1 VSNRWESLWEWLRV
15 LRRPGRER
23 EVVVQSVKAA
33 LAAVGALLVTAPWAG
48 SHAFLA
54 PYAAVLA
61 VNSTVR
67 GSWTGAAR
75 QAGTVVAGVVLA
87 YLVARVV
94 PVGAV
99 AVPLVVLLGL
109 LVGRWRQFG
118 PDGWWVAITALIV
131 VVNGAAANPLDLVG
145 WVALSLCGSFI
156 GALVNTLLLP
166 PVHLRHARDAVTALI
181 GEVAAQLR
189 DMADSV
195 RDGWSASDAYRWA
208 HSARGLRGAVRRA
221 DDAVWYGRES
231 VRWNPRRRLIRQADS
246 PLAGR
251 DVVDRLSR
259 VSERVLQISVL
270 LANLTEHNGAGMIG
284 AEMNGA
290 GRDEHPG
297 DPELA
302 GLLGRLADAV
312 DVLGERPGELAAA
325 LDAPGAEAR
334 RLREGAGDQAARG
347 ACVIAVSDAVAE
359 LEAVS
364 YRRPSGVSE
373 AARRGRP
380 EA

>member
-33 LAAVGALLVTAPWAG
+33 LAAVGALVVTAPWAG

-61 VNSTVR
+61 VTSTVR

-87 YLVARVV
+87 YLAARVV
-94 PVGAV
+94 PVGTV

-131 VVNGAAANPLDLVG
+131 VVNGAAANALDLAS
-145 WVALSLCGSFI
+145 WVALSLCGSVI

-166 PVHLRHARDAVTALI
+166 PVHLRHAQDAVTALI

-259 VSERVLQISVL
+259 VSERVLQVSVL
-270 LANLTEHNGAGMIG
+270 LAHV
-284 AEMNGA
+284 AE
-290 GRDEHPG
+290 RDDQPG
-297 DPELA
+297 DLDLA
-302 GLLGRLADAV
+302 GLLERLADAV

-364 YRRPSGVSE
+364 YRRPAGVSE

-380 EA
+380 DA

>member
-1 VSNRWESLWEWLRV
+1 MSNRWEALREWLRV

-33 LAAVGALLVTAPWAG
+33 LAAVGALVLTAPWAG

-54 PYAAVLA
+54 PYAAVLT
-61 VNSTVR
+61 VTSTVR

-87 YLVARVV
+87 YLVARAV

-131 VVNGAAANPLDLVG
+131 VVNGAAANPLDLAS
-145 WVALSLCGSFI
+145 WVALSLCGSVI

-195 RDGWSASDAYRWA
+195 RDGWSANDAYRWA

-259 VSERVLQISVL
+259 VSERVLQVSVL
-270 LANLTEHNGAGMIG
+270 LANLTEQNGAGQ
-284 AEMNGA
+284 
-290 GRDEHPG
+290 DDHPG

-302 GLLGRLADAV
+302 GLLERLADAV

-373 AARRGRP
+373 AAGTGRP

>member
-1 VSNRWESLWEWLRV
+1 M

-33 LAAVGALLVTAPWAG
+33 LAAVGALLVTGPWAG

-54 PYAAVLA
+54 PYAAVLT
-61 VNSTVR
+61 VTSTVR

-75 QAGTVVAGVVLA
+75 QAGMVATGVVLA
-87 YLVARVV
+87 HLVGLLV
-94 PVGAV
+94 PVGTA

-131 VVNGAAANPLDLVG
+131 MINGTATSVLDLAG
-145 WVALSLCGSFI
+145 WVALSLCGSLV
-156 GALVNTLLLP
+156 GALVNTILLP
-166 PVHLRHARDAVTALI
+166 PVHLRDARHAVVALT

-189 DMADSV
+189 DMADAV
-195 RDGWSASDAYRWA
+195 RDGWSVSDARRWA
-208 HSARGLRGAVRRA
+208 ESARGLRRAVRRA

-231 VRWNPRRRLIRQADS
+231 VRWNPRRRHIRRADS

-259 VSERVLQISVL
+259 VCERVLQVSVL
-270 LANLTEHNGAGMIG
+270 LGNL
-284 AEMNGA
+284 AELE
-290 GRDEHPG
+290 DHPG

-302 GLLGRLADAV
+302 VPLERLAHAV
-312 DVLGERPGELAAA
+312 AVLAERPGELAAA

-334 RLREGAGDQAARG
+334 RLRAGAGAGVQAARG

-359 LEAVS
+359 LEAVT
-364 YRRPSGVSE
+364 G
-373 AARRGRP
+373 
-380 EA
+380 

>member
-1 VSNRWESLWEWLRV
+1 MVWSRWESFRERLRV

-33 LAAVGALLVTAPWAG
+33 VGAVVALLVTAPWAG

-54 PYAAVLA
+54 PYAATLA
-61 VNSTVR
+61 VTSTVR
-67 GSWTGAAR
+67 GSWKGAAR

-87 YLVARVV
+87 YLVGQLV
-94 PVGAV
+94 PVGTV

-109 LVGRWRQFG
+109 LAGRWRQFG

-131 VVNGAAANPLDLVG
+131 VVNGIAASALDLAG
-145 WVALSLCGSFI
+145 WVALSLCGSFM

-189 DMADSV
+189 DMADLV
-195 RDGWSASDAYRWA
+195 RDGWSAADAYRWA
-208 HSARGLRGAVRRA
+208 DSARGLRLAVQRA

-231 VRWNPRRRLIRQADS
+231 ARWNPRRRHIRQADS

-270 LANLTEHNGAGMIG
+270 LANITERDATGDDGTG
-284 AEMNGA
+284 QDGA
-290 GRDEHPG
+290 GRPG

-302 GLLGRLADAV
+302 GLLERLADAV
-312 DVLGERPGELAAA
+312 DTLGERPGELAAA
-325 LDAPGAEAR
+325 LDAPGAEVR
-334 RLREGAGDQAARG
+334 RLREGADHGIARG
-347 ACVIAVSDAVAE
+347 ACVIAVSDAVVE

-364 YRRPSGVSE
+364 WR
-373 AARRGRP
+373 
-380 EA
+380 

>member
-1 VSNRWESLWEWLRV
+1 MGSRWESFRERLRV

-33 LAAVGALLVTAPWAG
+33 LGAAVALLVTAPWAG

-61 VNSTVR
+61 VTSTVR

-87 YLVARVV
+87 YVVGWLVPA
-94 PVGAV
+94 GTV

-109 LVGRWRQFG
+109 LAGRWRQFG

-131 VVNGAAANPLDLVG
+131 VVNGAAANALDLAG
-145 WVALSLCGSFI
+145 WVALSLCGSFM

-181 GEVAAQLR
+181 GEVSAQLR
-189 DMADSV
+189 DMAEFV
-195 RDGWSASDAYRWA
+195 RGGWSATDAYWWA
-208 HSARGLRGAVRRA
+208 DSARGLRRAVQRA

-231 VRWNPRRRLIRQADS
+231 ARWNPRRRHIRQADS
-246 PLAGR
+246 PLVGP

-270 LANLTEHNGAGMIG
+270 LADLTERDGSGQDGMRQDG
-284 AEMNGA
+284 Q
-290 GRDEHPG
+290 PG

-302 GLLGRLADAV
+302 GLLERLADVV
-312 DVLGERPGELAAA
+312 DSLGERPGELAAA
-325 LDAPGAEAR
+325 LDAPGPEAR
-334 RLREGAGDQAARG
+334 RMRDRAGDGVARG
-347 ACVIAVSDAVAE
+347 ACVIAVSDAVVE

-364 YRRPSGVSE
+364 WR
-373 AARRGRP
+373 
-380 EA
+380 

>member
-1 VSNRWESLWEWLRV
+1 MSNRWDSLWESLREWLRV

-33 LAAVGALLVTAPWAG
+33 LAAGGALVVTAPWAG

-61 VNSTVR
+61 VTSTVR

-87 YLVARVV
+87 YLVARIV

-131 VVNGAAANPLDLVG
+131 VVNGAAANPPDLVG
-145 WVALSLCGSFI
+145 WVALSLCGSVI

-231 VRWNPRRRLIRQADS
+231 VRWNPRRRHIRQADS

-259 VSERVLQISVL
+259 VSERVLQVSVL
-270 LANLTEHNGAGMIG
+270 LANLTEQNG
-284 AEMNGA
+284 AEMDSD
-290 GRDEHPG
+290 GRDQHLG

-302 GLLGRLADAV
+302 DLLERLADAV

-325 LDAPGAEAR
+325 LAAPGAEVR
-334 RLREGAGDQAARG
+334 RLRDGAGDQAARR

-364 YRRPSGVSE
+364 YQRAGGVSE